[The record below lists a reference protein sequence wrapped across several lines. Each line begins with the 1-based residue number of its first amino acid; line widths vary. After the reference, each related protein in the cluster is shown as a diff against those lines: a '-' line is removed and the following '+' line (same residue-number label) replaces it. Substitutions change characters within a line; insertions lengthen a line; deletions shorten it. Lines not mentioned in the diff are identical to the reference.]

1 MLFELWNVIIAQKL
15 TKFIQIE
22 QLVRNPF
29 LYEKSVMRFFRIFED
44 LEFEV
49 EKLFMLISSI
59 FEIFWWFKVQNAS
72 TIIQLFNVLISSARG
87 PARMHKNWLFQKICI
102 KKCEIYD
109 VNFFHGNFL
118 ARERFSARCRCQI
131 WKVW

>member
-1 MLFELWNVIIAQKL
+1 MPFAPWNVIIAKNWPNSSKL
-15 TKFIQIE
+15 
-22 QLVRNPF
+22 NN
-29 LYEKSVMRFFRIFED
+29 LYEIRFDMKNRGCDFFRIFED

-59 FEIFWWFKVQNAS
+59 FEIFWRFKVQNAS

-87 PARMHKNWLFQKICI
+87 PARMHKNWLFHKICI
-102 KKCEIYD
+102 KKCEIYA